1 MAKALYIS
9 LRVQVSLRNPFVYT
23 HAPSRIQV
31 LDQTRIL
38 SIWSCWLRHLP
49 ALDCAGLTLCTGVL
63 LHGVYPIPSQE
74 SDRAPFVYAGPV
86 SGSVLTAR
94 CCFEIEGIRSAGLVF
109 NALGFSN
116 LQFVSLLPRACS
128 WRGTLLLCSISV
140 YTLPSLSGTGLP
152 GDKCFKCWFDG
163 NQTKNSRN
171 RH

>member
-140 YTLPSLSGTGLP
+140 VHSALSL
-152 GDKCFKCWFDG
+152 
-163 NQTKNSRN
+163 
-171 RH
+171 RHRFARR